1 MPASYD
7 ASGGW
12 ELNRVYP
19 TRRWASPQLGGL
31 FLMEPPLMALFYN
44 QSRRRNIQYSAIMTS
59 TMIDVLVTKPP
70 TVLIPGYSTF
80 CP

>member
-12 ELNRVYP
+12 ELNLCLSYP
-19 TRRWASPQLGGL
+19 VDGHHRSLVGFSHGTASV
-31 FLMEPPLMALFYN
+31 ALFHN
-44 QSRRRNIQYSAIMTS
+44 QSRRRNIQYSVITIT

>member
-12 ELNRVYP
+12 ELNPCLPYP
-19 TRRWASPQLGGL
+19 RRSASHSLVGFSHGTAS
-31 FLMEPPLMALFYN
+31 MALYYN
-44 QSRRRNIQYSAIMTS
+44 QSRRRNIQYSEITIS